1 MSRSERVDLSSKAL
15 TTRRLRESAPVEGAA
30 VDGGGV
36 GVVLAATVG
45 ADGFAA
51 AGGGGG
57 GGAGWGAGW
66 KARPEAA
73 KAGILGESASS
84 VAEVSGTASMV
95 DGRILGSV
103 G

>member
-1 MSRSERVDLSSKAL
+1 MSRSERVDLSSNAL

-36 GVVLAATVG
+36 GAVLAATVG

-57 GGAGWGAGW
+57 GGAGW

-95 DGRILGSV
+95 DGRILGGV